1 MDLFNKKAK
10 EVSDTAG
17 KSEKS
22 VDSLDGAMKALSPS
36 TLAAVAGITALV
48 GVVKGMTS
56 AFKSAIDTYAHFESM
71 QKGLEQFFQDADKG
85 KEKFEE
91 LRKLSNE
98 TTFGVDELANS
109 FTQLANVG
117 VNVDTI
123 NDKLIMLGNI
133 AGGSKEKFAD
143 LVAIYSKIQS
153 TGRVGA
159 MQLQQIAS
167 RGVPIYDTLKKIGVT
182 GTATAKDITKAFE
195 KLTTEFDETTGKAGQ
210 FYNAMNNINDT
221 IEGKEGFIADYFKE
235 MSVNFAEASGIAD
248 AYKSAL
254 DSIKNAIGWVSDALL
269 KINEN
274 PVMKAIFQ
282 GLFVGAIGAL
292 VTVIITAL
300 IPALATVI
308 AKLSIIATLK
318 AIINPA
324 MIAVGAGIGVVVGAL
339 AYLNSETEKN
349 DKSSK
354 KYVESLKSETEEINN
369 QINALREQLELKNQ
383 VAGIPNSYEEEET
396 EELEKQIEL
405 LKEKARLEEANN
417 TDQVLATNIKLY
429 KKEMELAQREV
440 SRIKNMIA
448 QAEAE
453 YGVIPDEQ
461 KSKVGLFDDLEYAES
476 QVKRLADQIEK
487 AEKYAVHLQKAMD
500 NKTALQEQVD
510 LLNNQYKNAVDDIAQ
525 RWARTSEGQLD
536 DLESQLEMYKNIQK
550 MQQQGRSGAKIVK
563 TGTGNDVIQYENN
576 WTTKEIEQTNKILS
590 QIESEVND
598 IKAKAI
604 ENEVTKNMSD
614 YQKWLIEQLGINLS
628 EESLKA
634 VNGKSNYIKQKNGEY
649 VAQVGTWDLLN
660 QYQKKND
667 WAVYARYNELVKS
680 SAGLLGAS
688 KSDELTQEAEALR
701 ESLNK
706 LAEKAT
712 VGKDGKLT
720 VNEEAVTDALNKY
733 KAKLK
738 EIDLAKMD
746 EISEEYNK
754 TMEFIEKQKDSELS
768 LRDAIKYRQQLELGF
783 TDEEIKK
790 LKEVEKQQKKNEA
803 YNTGYKDMAS
813 YTTFLNDIGETLAGT
828 LMSSITNILSGSEYG
843 NMIDD
848 IMGGEKSGW
857 EIVLGMFIN
866 AISKVLGG
874 LEGINIV
881 LNPLT
886 EAFKELAPLLKTVM
900 LVFAMLASALKV
912 LFGWLM
918 KFLDWLTGGFFSEMA
933 DSYDALVSAQ
943 GSEIDRIN
951 KLNEQY
957 SNLYKAMVQQEEYY
971 LTMKK
976 KINSDSYRDSM
987 YSVND
992 MILTPNGTFSTHPE
1006 DTILAMKHPED
1017 LMNGKVVMIQPII
1030 NNNVSDSVD
1039 VNVQQREE
1047 NGMMALV
1054 VNISKKV
1061 AEDVAR
1067 GKNGWDNALYAREAR
1082 LRGVSR
1088 S

>member
-1 MDLFNKKAK
+1 M
-10 EVSDTAG
+10 V
-17 KSEKS
+17 
-22 VDSLDGAMKALSPS
+22 GA
-36 TLAAVAGITALV
+36 
-48 GVVKGMTS
+48 VKGLTS
-56 AFKSAIDTYAHFESM
+56 AFKSTIDTYAHFESM

-182 GTATAKDITKAFE
+182 GTASAKDITKAFE

-235 MSVNFAEASGIAD
+235 MTVNFAEASGIAD

-254 DSIKNAIGWVSDALL
+254 DSIKNAIGCVSDALL

-324 MIAVGAGIGVVVGAL
+324 MIAVGAGIGVLVGAL

-383 VAGIPNSYEEEET
+383 VAGIPSSYEEEET

-417 TDQVLATNIKLY
+417 TDQVLSTNIKLY

-440 SRIKNMIA
+440 ARIKNMIA
-448 QAEAE
+448 QYESD
-453 YGVIPDEQ
+453 YGVLSEQ
-461 KSKVGLFDDLEYAES
+461 QKIDLGLTQELEYAEAE
-476 QVKRLADQIEK
+476 VKRLSDQIEK

-536 DLESQLEMYKNIQK
+536 DLESQLEMYRNIQK

-563 TGTGNDVIQYENN
+563 TGTGNDVIQYENT
-576 WTTKEIEQTNKILS
+576 WTQDEMLKTNKLLA
-590 QIESEVND
+590 QIEKEVED

-604 ENEVTKNMSD
+604 ENDVT
-614 YQKWLIEQLGINLS
+614 QK
-628 EESLKA
+628 
-634 VNGKSNYIKQKNGEY
+634 
-649 VAQVGTWDLLN
+649 
-660 QYQKKND
+660 
-667 WAVYARYNELVKS
+667 
-680 SAGLLGAS
+680 
-688 KSDELTQEAEALR
+688 
-701 ESLNK
+701 
-706 LAEKAT
+706 
-712 VGKDGKLT
+712 
-720 VNEEAVTDALNKY
+720 
-733 KAKLK
+733 
-738 EIDLAKMD
+738 
-746 EISEEYNK
+746 
-754 TMEFIEKQKDSELS
+754 
-768 LRDAIKYRQQLELGF
+768 
-783 TDEEIKK
+783 
-790 LKEVEKQQKKNEA
+790 
-803 YNTGYKDMAS
+803 
-813 YTTFLNDIGETLAGT
+813 
-828 LMSSITNILSGSEYG
+828 TNIKGVTYIE
-843 NMIDD
+843 D
-848 IMGGEKSGW
+848 
-857 EIVLGMFIN
+857 
-866 AISKVLGG
+866 
-874 LEGINIV
+874 
-881 LNPLT
+881 
-886 EAFKELAPLLKTVM
+886 
-900 LVFAMLASALKV
+900 
-912 LFGWLM
+912 
-918 KFLDWLTGGFFSEMA
+918 
-933 DSYDALVSAQ
+933 
-943 GSEIDRIN
+943 
-951 KLNEQY
+951 
-957 SNLYKAMVQQEEYY
+957 NLPT
-971 LTMKK
+971 L
-976 KINSDSYRDSM
+976 
-987 YSVND
+987 
-992 MILTPNGTFSTHPE
+992 
-1006 DTILAMKHPED
+1006 
-1017 LMNGKVVMIQPII
+1017 
-1030 NNNVSDSVD
+1030 
-1039 VNVQQREE
+1039 
-1047 NGMMALV
+1047 
-1054 VNISKKV
+1054 
-1061 AEDVAR
+1061 
-1067 GKNGWDNALYAREAR
+1067 
-1082 LRGVSR
+1082 
-1088 S
+1088 